1 MTAAGNNPPSPSN
14 GDRVEEIL
22 VLYGSQ
28 TGNSEA
34 AAHEICSLLPTKL
47 SPPDSGAATS
57 STSNT
62 PRRVITS
69 RVMHLDDFLEI
80 EMARWTR
87 LVIIVTSSYGV
98 GQAPIGARKFRDV
111 CDEIL
116 NRYDGASD
124 EATKVGGGDNADG
137 TPRIKNNPRFLEEI
151 NFALLGLGDSHY
163 TTFFKNPTTIHRALT
178 LAGATLVGEIGK
190 ADASGTG
197 NMEQSKV
204 IDRWI
209 ENIWGELAKT
219 FADVDATT
227 VTSNSNAV
235 HEADF
240 LDKARNETW
249 EICLE
254 LFPEWRKKTAM
265 ANYASMMVGLYI
277 PLLGIL
283 VAILAHHLF
292 LNA

>member
-1 MTAAGNNPPSPSN
+1 MTAAGNNSPSPSN
-14 GDRVEEIL
+14 GGRVEEIL

-47 SPPDSGAATS
+47 SSPASEAVPRS
-57 STSNT
+57 STT

-124 EATKVGGGDNADG
+124 EATKVDGGDNADG
-137 TPRIKNNPRFLEEI
+137 TPRNKNNPRFLEEVH
-151 NFALLGLGDSHY
+151 FALLGLGDSHY

-178 LAGATLVGEIGK
+178 LAGATLVGEVGK

-219 FADVDATT
+219 VADIDTT
-227 VTSNSNAV
+227 TATSNSNAV
-235 HEADF
+235 HKADF
-240 LDKARNETW
+240 LDRARNETW

-277 PLLGIL
+277 PLLGII
-283 VAILAHHLF
+283 VAILAHHFF
-292 LNA
+292 LKA

>member
-1 MTAAGNNPPSPSN
+1 MTAAGNNSPSPSN
-14 GDRVEEIL
+14 GGRVEEIL

-137 TPRIKNNPRFLEEI
+137 TPRNKNNPRFLEGVH
-151 NFALLGLGDSHY
+151 FALLGLGDSHY

-178 LAGATLVGEIGK
+178 LAGATLVGEVGK

-209 ENIWGELAKT
+209 ENIWGELSKT
-219 FADVDATT
+219 VADIDTTT
-227 VTSNSNAV
+227 VTSNSIAI
-235 HEADF
+235 HKADF
-240 LDKARNETW
+240 LDRARNETW

-283 VAILAHHLF
+283 VAILTHHFF
-292 LNA
+292 LKA